1 MVAVFGYCPAT
12 LAVTTTA
19 MVAVAP
25 LAKGVGRVQLIGPVP
40 TQVVP
45 ALGVTETKVNP
56 AGASVSVSVTVFAGD
71 GPLLVTVM
79 LYVVFCPRK
88 TALTTVVVTAISAVV
103 GLIETAPCDQLD
115 APLNVSEI
123 GTLGAPALV
132 LPLARGSRVPLAPL
146 TAFHC

>member
-1 MVAVFGYCPAT
+1 M
-12 LAVTTTA
+12 
-19 MVAVAP
+19 
-25 LAKGVGRVQLIGPVP
+25 
-40 TQVVP
+40 
-45 ALGVTETKVNP
+45 
-56 AGASVSVSVTVFAGD
+56 
-71 GPLLVTVM
+71 VTVM

-103 GLIETAPCDQLD
+103 GLMETAPCAQLD
-115 APLNVSEI
+115 EPLKVSDM